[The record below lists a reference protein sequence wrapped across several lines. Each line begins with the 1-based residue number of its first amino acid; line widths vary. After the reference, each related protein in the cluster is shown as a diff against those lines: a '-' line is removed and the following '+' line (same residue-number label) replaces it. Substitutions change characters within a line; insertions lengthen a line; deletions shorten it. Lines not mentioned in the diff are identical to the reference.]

1 MRDDNGYDENGLLEG
16 EAELWRNA
24 QWRVT
29 TVAIEDISGR
39 NSCPYWIPI
48 REIHSADWRQHMS
61 QKNWVKVHLFDQAL
75 AKARELFPKEQA
87 A

>member
-16 EAELWRNA
+16 ETELWRNA

-29 TVAIEDISGR
+29 TVAIEDVSRG
-39 NSCPYWIPI
+39 NSSRYWIGI
-48 REIHSADWRQHMS
+48 WQIHQDDWHQHMS
-61 QKNWVKVHLFDQAL
+61 TKNWVDIDLFDEAL